1 MIPEFQPDGNLP
13 PGIHSATW
21 NELVGR
27 FGHTSWRRRL
37 LVGLREALEQ
47 LRIAGCRTVYVDGS
61 FVSNKEIPGDFDG
74 CWEENGVNC
83 DMLDPVLLIFD
94 HQRATQ
100 KAKYGGELLPASGF
114 LEFFQ
119 IDKEKGTRKG
129 IIALDLGGLT

>member
-1 MIPEFQPDGNLP
+1 
-13 PGIHSATW
+13 
-21 NELVGR
+21 
-27 FGHTSWRRRL
+27 
-37 LVGLREALEQ
+37 
-47 LRIAGCRTVYVDGS
+47 
-61 FVSNKEIPGDFDG
+61 
-74 CWEENGVNC
+74 VNC